1 MENVINEDKEK
12 ENKEKGKKGGG
23 KAGEQMVVGCRQG
36 RINDLIRW
44 PWACKEN

>member
-23 KAGEQMVVGCRQG
+23 KAGEQMVVGCRC
-36 RINDLIRW
+36 LVKIRGDV
-44 PWACKEN
+44 KQ